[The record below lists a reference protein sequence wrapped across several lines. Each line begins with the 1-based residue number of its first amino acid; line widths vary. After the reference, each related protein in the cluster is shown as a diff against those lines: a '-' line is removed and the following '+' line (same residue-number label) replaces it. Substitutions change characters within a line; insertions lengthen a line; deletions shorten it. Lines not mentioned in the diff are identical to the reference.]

1 MQHFLLSYRDA
12 LAEICRAQMTNRK
25 RLEVETTFRLN
36 IKLKQGGSVITFFFP
51 LPGFYMLWTLL
62 ALALSAALAGAQ
74 GGLAGVLNLLE
85 GDEFVRGILEPAGL
99 TLEELAR
106 PSVMESYRKLNA
118 PPPVQGPAQPQPLS
132 R

>member
-1 MQHFLLSYRDA
+1 MVTMAFPFSVHCLMCMLLNPA
-12 LAEICRAQMTNRK
+12 LIVT
-25 RLEVETTFRLN
+25 
-36 IKLKQGGSVITFFFP
+36 
-51 LPGFYMLWTLL
+51 
-62 ALALSAALAGAQ
+62 LAGAQ

-118 PPPVQGPAQPQPLS
+118 PPPVQGPAQAQPLS

>member
-1 MQHFLLSYRDA
+1 
-12 LAEICRAQMTNRK
+12 MTNRK

-74 GGLAGVLNLLE
+74 GGVLNLLE

>member
-1 MQHFLLSYRDA
+1 MALPFSILCMMCTLSNPA
-12 LAEICRAQMTNRK
+12 LIVT
-25 RLEVETTFRLN
+25 
-36 IKLKQGGSVITFFFP
+36 
-51 LPGFYMLWTLL
+51 
-62 ALALSAALAGAQ
+62 LAGAQ

-106 PSVMESYRKLNA
+106 PSVMESYKKLNT
-118 PPPVQGPAQPQPLS
+118 PPPVQGAAQPLPAS